1 MTDHASSGAPPTAT
15 AAPGTPSAF
24 RRHVWPLL
32 LLNRWR
38 ILAAMVF
45 VGLSGGAVAVQNV
58 FPKWLFSYV
67 LDVDGLEN
75 TERWRRLAWLAAGY
89 LVLTSIVR
97 MAFWHIG
104 YRLFT
109 RAREQVIFA
118 LRGKF
123 FRHVNHL
130 CLRFH
135 GTHSSG
141 ELFSYLFGSP
151 LRAVMDFFGHATMNL
166 PGSVMSVIIT
176 LTLFWQWDW
185 VIASLLMATALVSVR
200 MMMRARHR
208 IEGIQKDFQAVEGDV
223 SGQVADLLRGNKA
236 VKLYAMEAQVAQ
248 NFERQADVIR
258 RKTYERDIYSHV
270 EWIKQEGLTYVCYA
284 LLMAA
289 CTWRYLSGHIDLGIV
304 AACLAAYLGLVGP
317 LQGVFTAFT
326 LWGGAAAALA
336 RIGAVLDTATT
347 TPDPAHTLGGDV
359 DAPPPRRATIVF
371 DRVGFGYEP
380 GRPVLRDLSLTIAPG
395 ERVAFVGPSGAGKT
409 TITQLLLR
417 LYDPQEGAIRL
428 GDTDLRAY
436 STRALRRHF
445 GVVPQDPFIFNT
457 TLRDNL
463 RVARP
468 DADDAAI
475 RQACEQA
482 NAWEFIATLPGGLDA
497 RVGEGGSMLSGGQR
511 QRLAIARALLS
522 APACFIFDEATSAL
536 DTLSEQLISQ
546 AIEKSLGDRTAI
558 FIAHRLSTVKHCDRI
573 FVLEGG
579 VVAQSGRYDELMAKP
594 GLFQDLVRGQQL
606 RG

>member
-1 MTDHASSGAPPTAT
+1 
-15 AAPGTPSAF
+15 
-24 RRHVWPLL
+24 L

>member
-1 MTDHASSGAPPTAT
+1 MSESSAGPS
-15 AAPGTPSAF
+15 PSAF

-32 LLNRWR
+32 VRNRLL
-38 ILAAMVF
+38 ICPAMVL
-45 VGLSGGAVAVQNV
+45 VGISGGAIALQNV

-67 LDVDGLEN
+67 LQVPDIATE
-75 TERWRRLAWLAAGY
+75 ERWRRLVWLALGY
-89 LVLTSIVR
+89 LVLTSITR
-97 MAFWHIG
+97 MGFWHVG

-109 RAREQVIFA
+109 RAREQVIFE
-118 LRGKF
+118 LRRQF

-135 GTHSSG
+135 GSHSSG

-151 LRAVMDFFGHATMNL
+151 LKAVMDFFQHATMNL
-166 PGSVMSVIIT
+166 PGSVVLVLVT
-176 LTLFWQWDW
+176 LGVFWKWDW
-185 VIASLLMATALVSVR
+185 VIASLLMTAACLSVH
-200 MMMRARHR
+200 MMMRSRRA
-208 IEGIQKDFQAVEGDV
+208 IEGIQKDFQSVEGAV

-236 VKLYAMEAQVAQ
+236 VKLYAMETTVAQ
-248 NFERQADVIR
+248 SFEQQAEVIR
-258 RKTYERDIYSHV
+258 RKSYERDVYSHV
-270 EWIKQEGLTYVCYA
+270 EWTKQEGLSYVCYA

-289 CTWRYLSGHIDLGIV
+289 CTWRYLSGHIDLGTV
-304 AACLAAYLGLVGP
+304 AACLAAYLGLIGP

-326 LWGGAAAALA
+326 LWGGASAALE

-347 TPDPAHTLGGDV
+347 TPDPAEPLARPAAR
-359 DAPPPRRATIVF
+359 APIVF
-371 DRVGFGYEP
+371 ERVTFGYDP
-380 GRPVLRDLSLTIAPG
+380 AQPILRDLALSIAPG
-395 ERVAFVGPSGAGKT
+395 QRVAFVGPSGAGKT
-409 TITQLLLR
+409 TITQMLLR
-417 LYDPQEGAIRL
+417 LYDPQSGAVRI
-428 GDTDLRAY
+428 GDTDLRTF

-468 DADDAAI
+468 EADDAAI
-475 RQACEQA
+475 RRACEQA
-482 NAWEFIATLPGGLDA
+482 NAWEFIAALPGGLDA

-511 QRLAIARALLS
+511 QRLAIARALL
-522 APACFIFDEATSAL
+522 AEPACFIFDEATSAL

-546 AIEKSLGDRTAI
+546 AIENNLGDRTAI

-573 FVLEGG
+573 FVVSGG
-579 VVAQSGRYDELMAKP
+579 AVAQAGTYAELIAQP